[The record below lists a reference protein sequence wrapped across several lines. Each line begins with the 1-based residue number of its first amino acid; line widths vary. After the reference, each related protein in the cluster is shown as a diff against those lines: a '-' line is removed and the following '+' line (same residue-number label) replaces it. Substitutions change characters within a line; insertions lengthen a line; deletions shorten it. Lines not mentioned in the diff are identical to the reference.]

1 MAIPESMK
9 NIIRLFSDNEPDIT
23 KSYKLERFVKHNI
36 KGHPI
41 LTSVLKGSDTDIE
54 CDGRNITVRV
64 CTPVDHDSSCRT
76 AILFFHG
83 GGWVTENIDTY
94 TEVCINLANFTGCK
108 VIAVEYGLAPEHPFP
123 EGLEDCYSAAKAV
136 ITDPSVVGVDADEI
150 VLAGDSAGGNLAAAV
165 SLMARDKGEFKVS
178 RQILIYPAVNNDYSE
193 NSKYRSVI
201 ENGTDY
207 ILTAKRI
214 SEYVS
219 LYAACEEDM
228 QNPYFAPILAKDLS
242 DQPDTMIITAE
253 FDPLRD
259 EGEDYGRKLKQAGN
273 NVKIY
278 RMKNTLHGF
287 ISLSANIKPVGYA
300 YKLISDYIHKV

>member
-1 MAIPESMK
+1 M
-9 NIIRLFSDNEPDIT
+9 
-23 KSYKLERFVKHNI
+23 
-36 KGHPI
+36 
-41 LTSVLKGSDTDIE
+41 
-54 CDGRNITVRV
+54 
-64 CTPVDHDSSCRT
+64 
-76 AILFFHG
+76 
-83 GGWVTENIDTY
+83 
-94 TEVCINLANFTGCK
+94 
-108 VIAVEYGLAPEHPFP
+108 
-123 EGLEDCYSAAKAV
+123 
-136 ITDPSVVGVDADEI
+136 
-150 VLAGDSAGGNLAAAV
+150 LAGDSAGGNLAAAV

-219 LYAACEEDM
+219 LYATCEEDM

>member
-1 MAIPESMK
+1 MYPCMVLLQGTILNLPK
-9 NIIRLFSDNEPDIT
+9 KLIRRETLIFGSCVVLSLVFTLF
-23 KSYKLERFVKHNI
+23 L
-36 KGHPI
+36 
-41 LTSVLKGSDTDIE
+41 
-54 CDGRNITVRV
+54 
-64 CTPVDHDSSCRT
+64 
-76 AILFFHG
+76 HG

-219 LYAACEEDM
+219 LYATCEEDM
-228 QNPYFAPILAKDLS
+228 QNHLLPSLAKRNCLS
-242 DQPDTMIITAE
+242 VLMLFINL
-253 FDPLRD
+253 PL
-259 EGEDYGRKLKQAGN
+259 Q
-273 NVKIY
+273 
-278 RMKNTLHGF
+278 
-287 ISLSANIKPVGYA
+287 
-300 YKLISDYIHKV
+300 